1 MIIRD
6 DKGEVVEAAAGKL
19 IRLMDAF
26 QSEVEACLAGVMLA
40 GEMGVERIV
49 VETDSLVLKQALMSS
64 SHRLAPTGGLICETQ
79 CLLATN
85 FSAFEIAYVPGSCN
99 RVAHAL
105 AAIGCKC
112 PSSAGLRWESTPT
125 FVEDLV
131 ASDRAESVR

>member
-1 MIIRD
+1 M
-6 DKGEVVEAAAGKL
+6 EAAAGKL
-19 IRLMDAF
+19 TRLLDAF

-40 GEMGVERIV
+40 EEVGAERIV
-49 VETDSLVLKQALMSS
+49 VETDSLVLKQALQNST
-64 SHRLAPTGGLICETQ
+64 HRLASIGGVICEIQ
-79 CLLATN
+79 ALLATS
-85 FSAFEIAYVPGSCN
+85 FSSFVIEYAPRSCN

-112 PSSAGLRWESTPT
+112 PPSAGLRWESTPT